1 MIEKKQ
7 KRQKLAQLEAEKERI
22 QQKMREKKKANEMER
37 QRLVEEVRKAEEEA
51 NQKARIAKVKAEE
64 EKKLRQGNPF
74 LRGLKKVGLGLA
86 GVVVSILGV
95 ATSPI
100 WLPPLAIKAL
110 VDSD

>member
-1 MIEKKQ
+1 MQEQ
-7 KRQKLAQLEAEKERI
+7 
-22 QQKMREKKKANEMER
+22 KKANEMKR
-37 QRLVEEVRKAEEEA
+37 QRLLEAVRNAEQEA
-51 NQKARIAKVKAEE
+51 DEKARIAKIKADE

-86 GVVVSILGV
+86 GVVVGILGV

-100 WLPPLAIKAL
+100 WVPPLAIKAL